1 MVAINYIVQEKLNQ
15 KFDEI
20 FNCEVDNRTSDLGF
34 TDIQK
39 LMIRP
44 RPWTERIAKMLSGTS
59 GQVGQLFAFTDDENV
74 RSGYIAK
81 GWEIYRF
88 AFQEPGQFLGKFV
101 NPSEVAILTIGS
113 DNSYYIY
120 TNALYIFSG
129 GIATKSSKLW
139 TKEFDN
145 EADLIEEYPTPEDNL
160 FTLLRDTN
168 TVYYSAGGL
177 WFPLEE
183 SYTLVAQGLWNNPDY
198 PAIFNTVTLP
208 KTIQTTDTTSA
219 DWSTFNVVRVWVALE
234 ATAATYVGS
243 YLLLTSWVNKGRYSY
258 IFNYDTSTKEFVCP
272 TLGNALPIIAGTT
285 YTIFATKGRYMQ
297 ITNKKDN
304 DKYHNGTSIVAD
316 FTWYVKSH
324 LEKFIKFPKSW
335 GPGQIK
341 TYWNQCYTSIGD
353 SVLISD
359 VAQPLFYNINDC
371 IDLQKNS
378 PVTSIYVW
386 KKRVVCAGISFS
398 TFVNAST
405 AAWGERTID
414 FNSNYSIV
422 PGSMAEVLEDFWFMT
437 PSGNIVPQSET
448 IYGTIIAKAD
458 IATPVRRYLLTMKNR
473 VCSWFDGRRYYIYWE
488 TLNEAGYT
496 CVYDTLYK
504 FWCVYTGIRPASF
517 FAEQGNMYYVETS
530 TGDLC
535 VFRNW
540 KVTDR
545 AVPLEQM
552 ITTKDIDL
560 GTPFIPK
567 TLSKVM
573 CHFENKNQSVES
585 KISMR
590 SDNSAVSEISQY
602 TITQKIPTTNKSGT
616 LGFNNVEIKEL
627 VPQFHSFAPSSGSA
641 TNIWKWQLRSTG
653 TNGFYLDQVAM
664 DFAVKDKEFL
674 IEN

>member
-1 MVAINYIVQEKLNQ
+1 MTLINYIIQEKLNQ

-44 RPWTERIAKMLSGTS
+44 RPGTERISKMLSGTS
-59 GQVGQLFAFTDDENV
+59 GQVGQLFAFTDDDNV
-74 RSGYIAK
+74 RSWYVAK

-88 AFQEPGQFLGKFV
+88 AFKEPWQFLGKFV
-101 NPSEVAILTIGS
+101 NPSEVALLTVGP

-120 TNALYIFSG
+120 TNALWIFSG
-129 GIATKSSKLW
+129 GIASKSSKLW

-145 EADLIEEYPTPEDNL
+145 EADLTIEYPNPEDNL

-168 TVYYSAGGL
+168 TVYYSAGGF

-183 SYTLVAQGLWNNPDY
+183 SYTLVAQGLWNNTDY

-208 KTIQTTDTTSA
+208 KTIQITDTSGA
-219 DWSTFNVVRVWVALE
+219 DGSTFNTVHVSAGLE
-234 ATAATYVGS
+234 ATAASYVGS
-243 YLLLTSWVNKGRYSY
+243 YLLLTSGVNKGRYSY
-258 IFNYDTSTKEFVCP
+258 IFNYDTSKKEFVCP

-285 YTIFATKGRYMQ
+285 YTIFATKGRYIQ
-297 ITNKKDN
+297 ITNKKDG
-304 DKYHNGTSIVAD
+304 DKYHNGTSLVAD
-316 FTWYVKSH
+316 YSGYVKSH
-324 LEKFIKFPKSW
+324 LEKFIKFPKSG

-341 TYWNQCYTSIGD
+341 TYWNQCYTTIGD

-359 VAQPLFYNINDC
+359 VAQPLFYNINDS
-371 IDLQKNS
+371 IDLQKNWH
-378 PVTSIYVW
+378 VTSIYVW
-386 KKRVVCAGISFS
+386 KKRVVCAGLSFS
-398 TFVNAST
+398 TFVNASV
-405 AAWGERTID
+405 ASGGERTID

-488 TLNEAGYT
+488 TLNEAWYT

-504 FWCVYTGIRPASF
+504 FWSVYTGIRPASF
-517 FAEQGNMYYVETS
+517 FAEAGNMYYIETS
-530 TGDLC
+530 TWDVC
-535 VFRNW
+535 VFRNG

-545 AVPLEQM
+545 ATPLDQM

-567 TLSKVM
+567 SFNGAM
-573 CHFENKNQSVES
+573 CHFENKNQTVES
-585 KISMR
+585 KISRR
-590 SDNSAVSEISQY
+590 SDNTAVYETENY
-602 TITQKIPTTNKSGT
+602 TITQKIPTTNQSWT
-616 LGFNNVEIKEL
+616 LWFNNVELKEL
-627 VPQFHSFAPSSGSA
+627 VPQFKEFKPSSGAASK
-641 TNIWKWQLRSTG
+641 IWKWQLRSTG

-664 DFAVKDKEFL
+664 DFNVKDKEFL